1 MSTRSTQKKLA
12 CPKSLTNLHQ
22 NRAKFILCRS
32 NAKTFNSHLLA
43 KIIQL
48 ERNAVANS
56 LYSRKEITELNPAPA
71 EIHEDEEGICEVLSL
86 TTFHVVPEEIHAC
99 HCMKRSYRV
108 LVKFKCRNQKQSL
121 MYKHKNVS
129 FKSQELKNLRFL
141 ERPFSECMP
150 HQNQQLAYICR
161 QLKSVEKIH
170 SN

>member
-12 CPKSLTNLHQ
+12 CPKSLTILHQ
-22 NRAKFILCRS
+22 YRAKFILYRS

-48 ERNAVANS
+48 ERNAIANS
-56 LYSRKEITELNPAPA
+56 QYSRKEITELNPAPA
-71 EIHEDEEGICEVLSL
+71 EIHEDEEGICKVLSL
-86 TTFHVVPEEIHAC
+86 ATFHVVPEEIHAC
-99 HCMKRSYRV
+99 HCMKSSDRV
-108 LVKFKCRNQKQSL
+108 LVKFRKQKQSL

-129 FKSQELKNLRFL
+129 FKSQELKNLKFS

-150 HQNQQLAYICR
+150 HQNQQLADICR
-161 QLKSVEKIH
+161 KLKSAGKIH